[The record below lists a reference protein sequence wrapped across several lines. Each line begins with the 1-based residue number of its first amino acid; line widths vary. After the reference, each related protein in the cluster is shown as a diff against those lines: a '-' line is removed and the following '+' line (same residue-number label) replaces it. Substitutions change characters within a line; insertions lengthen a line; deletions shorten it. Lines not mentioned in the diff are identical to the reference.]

1 MPAPS
6 EVRTASAVTRT
17 FFEHLGRSQI
27 STKEIAGKS
36 GIHINTLYCWRTGK
50 ASASVLNMEAALFVL
65 GFELVIRP
73 IKSNQE
79 NPS

>member
-17 FFEHLGRSQI
+17 FFEHLDRSSI
-27 STKEIAGKS
+27 PSKKLSEKS
-36 GIHINTLYCWRTGK
+36 GIHVNTLYCWRTGK
-50 ASASVLNMEAALFVL
+50 AGASVPNLEAALAVL

-73 IKSNQE
+73 MTPTQE
-79 NPS
+79 ETV